1 MARTI
6 DHIEVA
12 GGTRRPDPF
21 PSKSVRLARA
31 KKGLANDGDHSYPD
45 QGVSL
50 RDSILSGNG
59 LSDPHGRRF
68 DYLRLSL
75 TDVCNFRCSYCL
87 PDGYRKAHG
96 RPANLSIAEIT
107 RLVRGFAALGL
118 WKVRLTGGEPTI
130 RPDFEDVA
138 RAVTSISGM
147 KRLAM
152 TTNGYRLGTR
162 AQGYFDAG
170 VRAVNISID
179 SLKSEQFQS
188 ITGHDRL
195 SEVLD
200 GVAACR
206 DAGFEQIKINTVLM
220 KGVNESELDAFIDF
234 VASRDL
240 SLRFIEVMRT
250 NDNAVFFAERHLA
263 GQSVIERLEASG
275 WSRRAR
281 KAGDGPAV
289 EFAHPHALGRIGIIA
304 PYAKDFCSTCNRL
317 RVSAVG
323 KLHLCL
329 FGDGG
334 IDLRDLLQRDDQQAE
349 LIGRITALVGTK
361 AASHDLA
368 NGNSG
373 ATPHLASIG
382 G

>member
-1 MARTI
+1 MARILDLI
-6 DHIEVA
+6 DVA
-12 GGTRRPDPF
+12 GGAT
-21 PSKSVRLARA
+21 RLA
-31 KKGLANDGDHSYPD
+31 
-45 QGVSL
+45 
-50 RDSILSGNG
+50 
-59 LSDPHGRRF
+59 DPHGRRF

-96 RPANLSIAEIT
+96 APGNLSVAEIT

-118 WKVRLTGGEPTI
+118 WKIRLTGGEPTL
-130 RPDFEDVA
+130 RPEFDAIA
-138 RAVTSISGM
+138 RAVSGVPGIR
-147 KRLAM
+147 RLAM
-152 TTNGYRLGTR
+152 TTNGYRLAER
-162 AQGYFDAG
+162 AHAYFDAG
-170 VRAVNISID
+170 LRAINISVD
-179 SLKSEQFQS
+179 SLKSELFHT

-195 SEVLD
+195 GEILD

-206 DAGFEQIKINTVLM
+206 DAGFERIKINTVLM
-220 KGVNESELDAFIDF
+220 KGINDSELDDFIDF
-234 VASRDL
+234 VAERDL
-240 SLRFIEVMRT
+240 ALRFIEVMRT
-250 NDNAVFFAERHLA
+250 NDNAAFFDARHLA
-263 GQSVIERLEASG
+263 GQSVIDRLEQRG

-281 KAGDGPAV
+281 SLGDGPAV
-289 EFAHPHALGRIGIIA
+289 EYAHPDAKGRIGIIA

-317 RVSAVG
+317 RVSASG

-349 LIGRITALVGTK
+349 LIHRITLLVGTK